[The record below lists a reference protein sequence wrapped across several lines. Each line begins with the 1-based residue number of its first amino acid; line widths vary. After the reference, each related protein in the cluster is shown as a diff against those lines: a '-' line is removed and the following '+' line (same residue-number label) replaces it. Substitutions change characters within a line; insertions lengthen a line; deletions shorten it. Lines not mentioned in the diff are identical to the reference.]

1 MQVPLTAMQGISSS
15 IASSQD
21 IHVTS
26 ESSQSSDPAH
36 HLRAAVVVLQK
47 LPSSVLKFGCE
58 ENSRVDAWPP
68 WEEFV
73 TSTRQTKLCF
83 KLRPGLGNAGLE
95 TSVALDLLREQVHF
109 LARYV
114 MLHTLAVDWRYASL
128 LPSEGKGTTKRS
140 PLFLDPLTFD
150 TRKRSAVKRAV
161 CAVCLHAAMCDVTDG
176 YVGVWLIARCP
187 PDADSSSLPL
197 HILNAIASPSS
208 AVRHYYI
215 PLKGG
220 GAENSQADLLHTCTA
235 PLHALRYTTRL
246 CDVCD
251 MRHSIW
257 ACTVCEIEYC
267 ENCIRYAGDKQPSC
281 ACYAQDRG
289 GGLEEANRN
298 ALLSKD
304 IYAALVSEA
313 WSTIFQFGV
322 SHYVVGAPSMARVYI
337 LRPALVALPS
347 GLGTLTPIDEGGEE
361 VIVLFFCDLHREAFV
376 YNACA
381 SIVKHCR
388 VSADELGVLRAVPQG
403 ASEVLG
409 RSVGSAHR

>member
-1 MQVPLTAMQGISSS
+1 
-15 IASSQD
+15 
-21 IHVTS
+21 
-26 ESSQSSDPAH
+26 
-36 HLRAAVVVLQK
+36 
-47 LPSSVLKFGCE
+47 
-58 ENSRVDAWPP
+58 
-68 WEEFV
+68 
-73 TSTRQTKLCF
+73 
-83 KLRPGLGNAGLE
+83 
-95 TSVALDLLREQVHF
+95 
-109 LARYV
+109 
-114 MLHTLAVDWRYASL
+114 
-128 LPSEGKGTTKRS
+128 
-140 PLFLDPLTFD
+140 
-150 TRKRSAVKRAV
+150 
-161 CAVCLHAAMCDVTDG
+161 MCDVTDG
-176 YVGVWLIARCP
+176 SVGVWLIARCP

-208 AVRHYYI
+208 AVRHYNI
-215 PLKGG
+215 PLKGR
-220 GAENSQADLLHTCTA
+220 GAENSQADLLHRCTA
-235 PLHALRYTTRL
+235 PLDALRYTTRL

-298 ALLSKD
+298 ALLSED

-313 WSTIFQFGV
+313 WSTIFQLGV

-337 LRPALVALPS
+337 LRPALVALSS
-347 GLGTLTPIDEGGEE
+347 GLGTLTPIDAGGEE

-376 YNACA
+376 SNACA

-403 ASEVLG
+403 ASEVLERRECASL
-409 RSVGSAHR
+409 RSWLGLAVRASDGSASPREK